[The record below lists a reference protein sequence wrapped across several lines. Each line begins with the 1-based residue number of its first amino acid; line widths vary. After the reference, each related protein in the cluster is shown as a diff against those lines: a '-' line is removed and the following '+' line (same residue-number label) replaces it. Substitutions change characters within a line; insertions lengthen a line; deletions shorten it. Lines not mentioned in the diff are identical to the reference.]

1 MDVEEILM
9 GSVIGVASGI
19 LSAYTSN
26 AIAKNQF
33 TFVNL
38 CIIIGLTLVFTF
50 ITAWIAQTCYRCVT
64 KKKSKA

>member
-50 ITAWIAQTCYRCVT
+50 IAAWIAQTGYNGIT